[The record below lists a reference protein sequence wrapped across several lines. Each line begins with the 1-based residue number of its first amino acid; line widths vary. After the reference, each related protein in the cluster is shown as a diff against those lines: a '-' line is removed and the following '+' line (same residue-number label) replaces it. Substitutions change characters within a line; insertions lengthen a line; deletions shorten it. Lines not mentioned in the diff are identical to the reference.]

1 MEVHDKVALI
11 TGSGRGIGKAI
22 ALRLAQ
28 EGAHVVLNASKSIDE
43 AKMTLSEL
51 PKKVGQEHSFIQAD
65 IKTPEQIFKMMDQ
78 INQRYGRLNILVNNA
93 GTTRF
98 IKHDQ
103 LGDLTTEIFDKIYQ
117 VHVRGTYV
125 CVQHALPM
133 LKKNKESLVVNIA
146 SIAAMTAVG
155 SNIAYCAMKAALVN
169 MTKSMARALAPGVRV
184 NVISPGLT
192 ETELIKGWDEY
203 KSEQISKT
211 PLGRLATCEDI
222 ASAVYALV
230 TSLEYMTGQN
240 IVLDGGRILN

>member
-133 LKKNKESLVVNIA
+133 LKKDKESLVVNIA

-192 ETELIKGWDEY
+192 ETELIKGWGEY

>member
-1 MEVHDKVALI
+1 MDVHDKVALI

-133 LKKNKESLVVNIA
+133 LKKDKESLVVNIA

>member
-192 ETELIKGWDEY
+192 ETELIKGWGEY